1 MNGNDNSGFSFT
13 NTVFF
18 FLFSLSTHDFDEITI
33 WFFYE
38 FTDRSL
44 TNDTISNNTRYIFH
58 DRSEKKILWY
68 LLVSKVSRL
77 TVICYFT
84 GVSFF
89 CFYYFSSF
97 ILWQVSRNNTIHF
110 KNSTKSRKSESTC
123 LIVDLGVAIINN
135 HAKEISKLNVI
146 VIFIVIST
154 YLPPLNIL
162 GEVIL
167 LFVGDISFAGP
178 IKYYVDKYHTY
189 NDTFNDVA
197 PFIREADISVGNL
210 ESPFANQHVLNH
222 LYRGR
227 KSVLLYAIPKAAS
240 ALRWKS

>member
-1 MNGNDNSGFSFT
+1 MAMTTQGLASQTPF
-13 NTVFF
+13 FF

-44 TNDTISNNTRYIFH
+44 TNDTISNNTRYVFH

-77 TVICYFT
+77 TVIRYFT

-240 ALRWKS
+240 VLRWKS